1 MTAVST
7 YQTAAAE
14 VYLDRLR
21 DESRGRVTFRDSLA
35 NITTLLV
42 ADALATLA
50 DPAHVLFIPII
61 RGGLGMVDGALAA
74 APSATV
80 GHIGVYRDPT
90 THDVV
95 EYYSKIPE
103 IDGATAILLDP
114 MLATGGTAFAAAG
127 SLAAAGYSRVH
138 VATVIASSSA
148 IELLSS
154 VTSVAHIFTCAV
166 DDEEPGVGVLSNGL
180 GDAGTRLY
188 GTP

>member
-1 MTAVST
+1 VTTVSIH
-7 YQTAAAE
+7 QTAASE

-21 DESRGRVTFRDSLA
+21 DESRGRVTFRDSLG

-42 ADALATLA
+42 ADALATLG
-50 DPAHVLFIPII
+50 DPAGVLLVPII

-103 IDGATAILLDP
+103 LPGAPAVLLDP
-114 MLATGGTAFAAAG
+114 MLATGGTVFAAAG
-127 SLAAAGYSRVH
+127 SLAAAGYDEVH
-138 VATVIASSSA
+138 VATVIASNTA
-148 IELLSS
+148 IELLSGVS
-154 VTSVAHIFTCAV
+154 AVRHIFTCAV
-166 DDEEPGVGVLSNGL
+166 DDGEPEVGALSNGL
-180 GDAGTRLY
+180 GDAGARLY